1 MRCACELYA
10 QYRIPSCIGFID
22 VSKIVLHQAPS
33 VGRKKART
41 MNSYKEGYGY
51 KMIAVVD
58 QM

>member
-41 MNSYKEGYGY
+41 MNSYKEGYG
-51 KMIAVVD
+51 
-58 QM
+58 